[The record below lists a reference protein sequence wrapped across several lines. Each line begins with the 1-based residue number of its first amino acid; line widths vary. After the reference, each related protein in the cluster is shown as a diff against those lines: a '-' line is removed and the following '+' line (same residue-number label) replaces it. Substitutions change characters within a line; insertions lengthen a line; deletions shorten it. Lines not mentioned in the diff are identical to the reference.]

1 MRYDLIVL
9 GGVVTGARA
18 RTSICVGGKG
28 VLAHTACCAA
38 GWQAE

>member
-9 GGVVTGARA
+9 GGITGARA
-18 RTSICVGGKG
+18 RTSIYVGGKG

>member
-1 MRYDLIVL
+1 MRYNLIVL
-9 GGVVTGARA
+9 GGVTGVRA
-18 RTSICVGGKG
+18 RTSICVGGKD